1 MGSMEQMNNIQGLN
15 TFNDD
20 NNNTRVIN
28 IDSFPVYSSDTKY
41 SAMNTFTSDANTNLQ
56 ACQKHKTSCSSS
68 DNTNDILSGCG
79 AYSLNQNNHVSQ
91 INYLM
96 NNKGIGDQE
105 YLNHGDGDTNYDTKS
120 PSQ

>member
-1 MGSMEQMNNIQGLN
+1 MACADSGQDDADNNPISVETPADQDSIDPQQYFHECMGSMEQMNNIQGLN

-68 DNTNDILSGCG
+68 D
-79 AYSLNQNNHVSQ
+79 
-91 INYLM
+91 
-96 NNKGIGDQE
+96 
-105 YLNHGDGDTNYDTKS
+105 
-120 PSQ
+120 